1 MDRTMGIPI
10 PRRSGKTGFS
20 FMKVSFMIL
29 TSHIIFKV
37 TVPYV
42 KLR

>member
-20 FMKVSFMIL
+20 FMKVSFMII
-29 TSHIIFKV
+29 TSHMFFNIIL
-37 TVPYV
+37 PI
-42 KLR
+42 